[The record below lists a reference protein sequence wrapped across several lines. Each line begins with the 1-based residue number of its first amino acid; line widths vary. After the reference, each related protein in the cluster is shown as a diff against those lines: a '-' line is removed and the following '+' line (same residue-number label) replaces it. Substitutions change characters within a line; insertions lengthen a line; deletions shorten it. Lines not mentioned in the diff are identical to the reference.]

1 MRKTART
8 ACTMVMIPIDMMMM
22 MLLNVVVWVSS
33 FVQGRGERK
42 IWVVEQKERKRVQQ
56 GKDIGRY

>member
-1 MRKTART
+1 
-8 ACTMVMIPIDMMMM
+8 MIPIDMMMM